1 MSKTIV
7 VDHLARVEGHGGIT
21 VELDGAA
28 VSSVRFEIFEGS
40 RLLEALIRGRPYGDV
55 SQIVSRICSICS
67 VAHALTS
74 IKATESAFGV
84 EVTPQT
90 VRLRELL
97 FRGESIESHALHL
110 FLLAA
115 PDYLGYPS
123 AIALAG
129 DMPDAV
135 KLGLRLKKLGNSIQE
150 AVGGR
155 AVHPVNAVVGGFGS
169 VPGMKELVQLRGE
182 LHWAAGQAATVLALV
197 AGLPA
202 ADFCDS
208 DTVYAALES
217 TNGYAYYGG
226 DAIVVARGGERHR
239 ILTTAYRTLTSER
252 TVEHSHAKHSSFE
265 GRPFMVGALARLT
278 VNGSR
283 LPPAG
288 KAALERL
295 GLTLPSRNPMDNN
308 AAQAVE
314 LVADIG
320 YALELVESMIEAPPR
335 REAPAPVVPRAGTG
349 TAVTE
354 APRGLL
360 VHSYEYDA
368 GGRIVTAD
376 VITPTA
382 MNASSVEAHFRDA
395 VERSTDRSETALA
408 RKLEMIARAYDPCI
422 SCSVHV
428 VQTRDAR

>member
-21 VELDGAA
+21 VELNGDA
-28 VSSVRFEIFEGS
+28 VTAVRFDIFEGS

-67 VAHALTS
+67 AAHALTS
-74 IKATESAFGV
+74 IKATEAAFGV
-84 EVTPQT
+84 PVTPQT
-90 VRLRELL
+90 ERLRELL

-129 DMPDAV
+129 DRPDAV
-135 KLGLRLKKLGNSIQE
+135 RLGLRLKKLGNAIQE

-155 AVHPVNAVVGGFGS
+155 AIHPVNAVVGGFGS
-169 VPGMKELVQLRGE
+169 VPGVEQIVALREELR
-182 LHWAAGQAATVLALV
+182 WAASQADTVLDLI

-208 DTVYAALES
+208 DTVFAALEARD
-217 TNGYAYYGG
+217 GYGYYGG
-226 DAIVVARGGERHR
+226 DTIIVARRGERRR
-239 ILTTAYRTLTSER
+239 IATNEYRSLTSER

-265 GRPFMVGALARLT
+265 GRPFMVGSLARLT
-278 VNGSR
+278 VNGSL

-288 KAALERL
+288 RAALKRL
-295 GLTLPSRNPMDNN
+295 GLALPSRNPMDNN

-314 LVADIG
+314 LVADLG
-320 YALELVESMIEAPPR
+320 HALELVEAMVEEPPR

-360 VHSYEYDA
+360 VHSYGYDEE
-368 GGRIVTAD
+368 GRILTAD

-395 VERSTDRSETALA
+395 IQRSADRSEAVLA

-428 VQTRDAR
+428 VQRRDAP